1 MQIHPFQKSKN
12 SGIITK
18 NYEGSDTMEEINYV
32 QANEL
37 QNWDNILPSLAYYGV
52 RNDIGVCYIS
62 DLHLMHHLQFYP
74 SKEKMVRSVADKLIN
89 SIAFDPVCKTKIILF
104 CGDTCSDYELSCHF
118 YRAFKLRMKY
128 EAYKTFKKKNALYFE
143 TTKNEIYNR
152 QVTAIRKLQDTIKRT
167 KEQLSKYLDC
177 SKLLARYTYLFELK
191 NYLASSHYTKKN
203 LPEWVKSKLIG
214 LFLQNQT
221 LQRKQ
226 QLLEKIEHFK
236 DDNNILKTVNFDSS
250 MYPNAQYTTFV
261 ILGNHEY
268 IAFEDVQSAVEAY
281 KEALS
286 PLGIY
291 LLHNDYM
298 YNDHVLVFGGTGF
311 AKYNIM
317 WNAENIVCCPGFTRE
332 DELLEGGLFE
342 KEYQSAIN
350 FARERKLSFICAAHY
365 PTTDCLRNTDCDAVY
380 FTGHNH
386 RNEYIKSPEKILF
399 ADNQIGY
406 KSNDIFFKT
415 AAWGIDTNPYHSLSD
430 GLHETNVD
438 EYDKFYRYIG
448 EYIGTGTLIRKRS
461 ENCKMYVIKSH
472 GFYGFF
478 IVNDKK
484 GISILNGGTTK
495 RITTATNI
503 EWVVENFNAVIEKY
517 LHALA
522 PLRNRQE
529 FLSLQLKKYGFD
541 GTIHG
546 CIVDVD
552 YYNHISV
559 NPATGEISFY
569 YSPFVG
575 AMHTYSSFPEMLSG
589 MVRTGRLPEGKK
601 LEIEGSVTSKTP
613 LLGSGDTTP
622 SEETG
627 SVETNFPSMQWVSLS
642 DGFYADS
649 RFVSSL
655 QRLFTKRVLRRFDIA
670 LAETANTDMPIRKYQ
685 YIGRLV
691 CYKDTCYIITVDDGQ
706 DALELVSIG
715 KVADCIDGIYKITQ
729 KKSSK
734 NHSINISLLSMKAE
748 IQKPHNYYSYWI
760 THTEKQTKEKY
771 PEIYK
776 KYEHLIHGI

>member
-1 MQIHPFQKSKN
+1 
-12 SGIITK
+12 
-18 NYEGSDTMEEINYV
+18 MEEINYA
-32 QANEL
+32 QTNEL
-37 QNWDNILPSLAYYGV
+37 QNWNNILPSLAYYGV

-74 SKEKMVRSVADKLIN
+74 SKEKMVRSIADKLIN
-89 SIAFDPVCKTKIILF
+89 SINFDPICKTKIILF
-104 CGDTCSDYELSCHF
+104 CGDTCSDYELLCQF
-118 YRAFKLRMKY
+118 YRAFTLRMKY
-128 EAYKTFKKKNALYFE
+128 EAYKIFKRKNALYFE
-143 TTKNEIYNR
+143 TTRDEIYSG
-152 QVTAIRKLQDTIKRT
+152 QVAAICKLQNKIKRT
-167 KEQLSKYLDC
+167 QEQLSKYLDC
-177 SKLLARYTYLFELK
+177 SSLLARYSYLFELK
-191 NYLASSHYTKKN
+191 NYLASSHYAKKN
-203 LPEWVKSKLIG
+203 LPEWVKSNLIG

-221 LQRKQ
+221 LERKQ
-226 QLLEKIEHFK
+226 QLLEKIEHYK
-236 DDNNILKTVNFDSS
+236 DDNSILKTINFDSS
-250 MYPNAQYTTFV
+250 LYRNAQYTTFV

-268 IAFEDVQSAVEAY
+268 ISFENVQSAVVAY

-286 PLGIY
+286 PLGIHV
-291 LLHNDYM
+291 LHNDSV

-311 AKYNIM
+311 AKYNTM

-342 KEYQSAIN
+342 KEYHSAIS
-350 FARERKLSFICAAHY
+350 FARERKLSFICAVHY

-386 RNEYIKSPEKILF
+386 RNEYIKSPEKTLF

-406 KSNDIFFKT
+406 KNNDIFFKA
-415 AAWGIDTNPYHSLSD
+415 AAWGVDINPYNSLGD

-448 EYIGTGTLIRKRS
+448 EYIGTGALIRKRS

-503 EWVVENFNAVIEKY
+503 EWIVENFNAVIEKY

-529 FLSLQLKKYGFD
+529 FLSRQLKKCGFD
-541 GTIHG
+541 GRIHG

-552 YYNHISV
+552 YYNHIGV
-559 NPATGEISFY
+559 NPATGELSFY

-589 MVRTGRLPEGKK
+589 MVRMGRLPEGKR
-601 LEIEGSVTSKTP
+601 LEIESSVTSAIP
-613 LLGSGDTTP
+613 LLENGNPSPSAEIGSD
-622 SEETG
+622 
-627 SVETNFPSMQWVSLS
+627 ETNFPAMQKVSLS

-670 LAETANTDMPIRKYQ
+670 LAETNNADMPTRKYQ

-706 DALELVSIG
+706 DTLELVSIG
-715 KVADCIDGIYKITQ
+715 KIADCINGIYKITQ

-734 NHSINISLLSMKAE
+734 SQSINISLLGMKAE
-748 IQKPHNYYSYWI
+748 IQKPRNFYSYWI

-771 PEIYK
+771 PGIYK
-776 KYEHLIHGI
+776 KYEHLIHRI